1 MSGTRGNPQDRETPR
16 DDQDRILD
24 LYNNGRY
31 SAEDRDTRLGDI
43 REHLNGLPGQ

>member
-16 DDQDRILD
+16 QDQDRILD

-31 SAEDRDTRLGDI
+31 SAADRDARLGDI
-43 REHLNGLPGQ
+43 HSHLNDLPGR